1 MSSQVLLTPSIITKE
16 SLVIL
21 ENNLV
26 AANRVNRKFENQFV
40 KIGSSLTIRK
50 PNRFTVASGAGLQV
64 QNIAE
69 PSVTITVS
77 NQKHVDFQFTSQDLT
92 LTVEEFSERYLKPG
106 MASLA
111 NQLDVDV
118 LANVS
123 GVSNFV
129 GTPNAQISS
138 FSNSVQLVGQRMD
151 ENSAPQDN
159 RTLVLN
165 PAGYWNLAGGQTG
178 LFVMPTAKDA
188 LIKGYL
194 ATIGNYE
201 VYMDQNTPR
210 GTASVHATSNAYVI
224 SSVQGNGNTTTM
236 FAVGAAGGNTESIA
250 VGDVFTVG
258 GVFNVN
264 PQSRVT
270 TGSLKNFV
278 VTATSFTAA
287 SSTYTITFSPSIVT
301 SGPYQNASGSML
313 VNTSVAWPTGTTA
326 AQTGSPQNIAF
337 TRDAFGLVTVPL
349 EIPQGVDFA
358 ARETY
363 RNISMRVIRAYD
375 INNDVFPT
383 RVDILYGTTV
393 YYDELACRLG
403 GA

>member
-1 MSSQVLLTPSIITKE
+1 MSTQVLLTPTIITKE

-40 KIGSSLTIRK
+40 KIGNSLTIRK

-69 PSVTITVS
+69 PSVTITI
-77 NQKHVDFQFTSQDLT
+77 NQQKHVDFQFTSQDLT
-92 LTVEEFSERYLKPG
+92 LTVEEFSERYLKPS

-111 NQLDVDV
+111 NQVDFDV
-118 LANVS
+118 LTNFT
-123 GVSNFV
+123 GISNYV
-129 GTPNAQISS
+129 GTPTVTPSAFSS
-138 FSNSVQLVGQRMD
+138 SVQLVGRRMD
-151 ENSAPQDN
+151 DNAAPQDN

-165 PAGYWNLAGGQTG
+165 PAGYWALAGGQTG

-201 VYMDQNTPR
+201 VYMDQNIQ
-210 GTASVHATSNAYVI
+210 AI
-224 SSVQGNGNTTTM
+224 SSAVPHNSSVAYIVSSGQGNGNTTSM
-236 FAVGAAGGNTESIA
+236 FGGGAAGETGPVLGE
-250 VGDVFTVG
+250 VFTVA
-258 GVFNVN
+258 GVNAIN
-264 PQSRVT
+264 PQSRQT
-270 TGSLKNFV
+270 TGQLKNFV
-278 VTATSFTAA
+278 VTAANSTVTSTFVV
-287 SSTYTITFSPSIVT
+287 TFSPAIVT
-301 SGPYQNASGSML
+301 SGPYQNVTGPASTGAGL
-313 VNTSVAWPTGTTA
+313 VWQTGTSA
-326 AQTGSPQNIAF
+326 AQLASVNNLAF
-337 TRDAFGLVTVPL
+337 TRDAFGLVMVPM

-383 RVDILYGTTV
+383 RIDILYGSTV

-403 GA
+403 G

>member
-1 MSSQVLLTPSIITKE
+1 MSTQVLLTPTIITKE

-50 PNRFTVASGAGLQV
+50 PNRFTVSSGAGLQV

-69 PSVTITVS
+69 PSVSITV
-77 NQKHVDFQFTSQDLT
+77 NQQKHVDFQFTSQDLT
-92 LTVEEFSERYLKPG
+92 LTVEEFSERYLKPS

-111 NQLDVDV
+111 NQVDFDVI
-118 LANVS
+118 ANFS
-123 GVSNFV
+123 SISNYV
-129 GTPNAQISS
+129 GTPGTTPTA
-138 FSNSVQLVGQRMD
+138 FSTSVQLVGRRMD
-151 ENSAPQDN
+151 DNAAPQDN
-159 RTLVLN
+159 RTLLLN
-165 PAGYWNLAGGQTG
+165 PNAYWTIANGLTG

-188 LIKGYL
+188 LVKGYL

-201 VYMDQNTPR
+201 VYMDQNVQSLTAGLGHNSAVSYIVSS
-210 GTASVHATSNAYVI
+210 GTGGG
-224 SSVQGNGNTTTM
+224 SSTTM
-236 FAVGAAGGNTESIA
+236 FGGGTAASESIVA
-250 VGDVFTVG
+250 GEVFTVA

-264 PQSRVT
+264 PQSKIS
-270 TGSLKNFV
+270 TGVLKNFT
-278 VTATSFTAA
+278 VTA
-287 SSTYTITFSPSIVT
+287 STQATGSTVTVNFSPALVT
-301 SGPYQNASGSML
+301 SGPYQNVTGPASTGAAVVWL
-313 VNTSVAWPTGTTA
+313 TQTTVALIGT
-326 AQTGSPQNIAF
+326 PNNLAF
-337 TRDAFGLVTVPL
+337 TRDAFGLVMVPM

-363 RNISMRVIRAYD
+363 RNISMRVIRDYD

-383 RVDILYGTTV
+383 RIDILYGTAV

-403 GA
+403 G

>member
-1 MSSQVLLTPSIITKE
+1 MSSQVLLTPTIITKE

-50 PNRFTVASGAGLQV
+50 PNRFKVSSGASLAV
-64 QNIAE
+64 QDISE
-69 PSVTITVS
+69 PSVTITI
-77 NQKHVDFQFTSQDLT
+77 NQQKHVDFQFTSQDLT

-111 NQLDVDV
+111 NQIDFDV
-118 LANVS
+118 LANWQS
-123 GVSNFV
+123 VSNYV
-129 GTPNAQISS
+129 GTPGTTPSAFSS
-138 FSNSVQLVGQRMD
+138 SVQLVGRRMD
-151 ENSAPQDN
+151 DNAAPQDN
-159 RTLVLN
+159 RTLCLN
-165 PAGYWNLAGGQTG
+165 PAGYWALAGGQTG

-188 LIKGYL
+188 LVKGYL

-201 VYMDQNTPR
+201 VYMDQNIQSFT
-210 GTASVHATSNAYVI
+210 TAVAHN
-224 SSVQGNGNTTTM
+224 SSVAYIVSSGQGNGNSTTM
-236 FAVGAAGGNTESIA
+236 FGGGSAGETGPNVGE
-250 VGDVFTVG
+250 VFTVA
-258 GVFNVN
+258 GVNNIN
-264 PQSRVT
+264 PQSRQS
-270 TGSLKNFV
+270 TGVLKNFV
-278 VTATSFTAA
+278 VVSNASTVTSTFTV
-287 SSTYTITFSPSIVT
+287 TFSPAIVT
-301 SGPYQNASGSML
+301 SGPYQNVSGPASTGAAVVWL
-313 VNTSVAWPTGTTA
+313 TGTSTA
-326 AQTGSPQNIAF
+326 QIQNPQNLAF
-337 TRDAFGLVTVPL
+337 TRDAFGLVMVPM

-383 RVDILYGTTV
+383 RIDILYGTTV

-403 GA
+403 G